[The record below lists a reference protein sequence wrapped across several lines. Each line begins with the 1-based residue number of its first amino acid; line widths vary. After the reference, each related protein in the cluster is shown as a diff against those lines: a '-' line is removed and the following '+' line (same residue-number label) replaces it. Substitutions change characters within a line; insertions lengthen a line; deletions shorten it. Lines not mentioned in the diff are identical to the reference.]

1 MVRFPPE
8 LRDVPVELKSKD
20 HETLPSSPKLSV
32 NYIMNLLQ
40 LGDFSREIEF
50 TNQELIVD
58 KIIDLCGFYAISVP
72 KTFKQAMSSPD
83 KDAWSKAIAIEL
95 NNLEEMRVWVL
106 RLQPPDKK
114 PLGGRWVFATKPD
127 TDGAGV
133 RFKARYV
140 AKGFTQIEGQD
151 FLKTFAPTATFVS
164 LRLLMVVAGALKWP
178 VQSFDFVAAYLNSP
192 IDEEVWV
199 KPLEGM
205 KAPAGHALLLKKAL
219 YGTRQ
224 AARCWWLHLKN
235 VLDKYGYSPS
245 QYDNS
250 LYILRHTDQA
260 GVIWLHVDDG
270 VVTASN
276 IEILKKLE
284 GDLKGI
290 LKIKWS
296 QTLDSIVGLN
306 VVRSDRGFQLYQKEL
321 VNSILEE
328 HWDGVSKATT
338 PLPSNY
344 NATTDDEGNT
354 ADSGKYLSVIGSLSY
369 LAVGTRPDIC
379 FAVNYLARFSAKP
392 GVLHWKGV
400 HHLIN
405 YLAGSK
411 DLRLC
416 LFPSTDHQPLKAFA
430 DASWGG
436 EFSRS
441 SYGVLITFLNCP
453 VLWVSRRQ
461 QSVASSTCHAEY
473 MALGI
478 ATRQVGATSSQRRFE
493 RKFSLFQKKTSLEW
507 VGTKDQLADIFTKCM
522 APDSFL
528 TTPSESQQPVPA
540 RAKAGVVT
548 GKLTIQKEPRE
559 MVYPT
564 TKRNN
569 ASNSKRSSKQRDRG
583 RGDLVIS
590 RFDSLAHKWGPENND
605 KEVHQISLIKDS
617 ILRLHSSI
625 LPQLR
630 DRIRTL
636 SEALDPEDL
645 LKDPHS
651 KLGLIMEI
659 QSDLDRTLDQ
669 LVLATHIAFSK
680 PRKLR
685 SEQTNDYHL
694 RECKS
699 YRLGSA
705 EDEFS
710 IRLQWQ
716 EKLLRSASNALK
728 SIDLAIHWFIRPELD
743 LVQTSWGPYQ
753 SCINRDLEAL
763 LQLNELEILFR
774 PNRNQFDSK
783 PRHESFLKLGKS
795 AVPLLKLCELF
806 FNKLSVQAMSGKRL
820 PHFTTMSSHQL
831 YILLDLA
838 KKVQSETSK
847 LTGALVGAK
856 VHEEPVCGEQ
866 LKEALQP
873 LDTSFQVGSNLINL
887 YCVSIIPDT
896 LSQNYYRDWLAT
908 WNTLFSIAISN
919 LLEACGIFEAE
930 RSDAIGRR

>member
-1 MVRFPPE
+1 
-8 LRDVPVELKSKD
+8 
-20 HETLPSSPKLSV
+20 
-32 NYIMNLLQ
+32 
-40 LGDFSREIEF
+40 
-50 TNQELIVD
+50 
-58 KIIDLCGFYAISVP
+58 
-72 KTFKQAMSSPD
+72 
-83 KDAWSKAIAIEL
+83 
-95 NNLEEMRVWVL
+95 
-106 RLQPPDKK
+106 
-114 PLGGRWVFATKPD
+114 
-127 TDGAGV
+127 
-133 RFKARYV
+133 
-140 AKGFTQIEGQD
+140 
-151 FLKTFAPTATFVS
+151 
-164 LRLLMVVAGALKWP
+164 
-178 VQSFDFVAAYLNSP
+178 
-192 IDEEVWV
+192 
-199 KPLEGM
+199 
-205 KAPAGHALLLKKAL
+205 
-219 YGTRQ
+219 
-224 AARCWWLHLKN
+224 
-235 VLDKYGYSPS
+235 
-245 QYDNS
+245 
-250 LYILRHTDQA
+250 
-260 GVIWLHVDDG
+260 
-270 VVTASN
+270 
-276 IEILKKLE
+276 
-284 GDLKGI
+284 
-290 LKIKWS
+290 
-296 QTLDSIVGLN
+296 
-306 VVRSDRGFQLYQKEL
+306 
-321 VNSILEE
+321 
-328 HWDGVSKATT
+328 
-338 PLPSNY
+338 
-344 NATTDDEGNT
+344 
-354 ADSGKYLSVIGSLSY
+354 
-369 LAVGTRPDIC
+369 
-379 FAVNYLARFSAKP
+379 
-392 GVLHWKGV
+392 
-400 HHLIN
+400 
-405 YLAGSK
+405 
-411 DLRLC
+411 
-416 LFPSTDHQPLKAFA
+416 
-430 DASWGG
+430 
-436 EFSRS
+436 
-441 SYGVLITFLNCP
+441 
-453 VLWVSRRQ
+453 
-461 QSVASSTCHAEY
+461 
-473 MALGI
+473 
-478 ATRQVGATSSQRRFE
+478 
-493 RKFSLFQKKTSLEW
+493 
-507 VGTKDQLADIFTKCM
+507 
-522 APDSFL
+522 
-528 TTPSESQQPVPA
+528 
-540 RAKAGVVT
+540 
-548 GKLTIQKEPRE
+548 

-716 EKLLRSASNALK
+716 FRKFCRSAGTLINRLNLSTKPNDGVPHVSLVREKLLRSASNALK